1 MEGVVAGKE
10 RSNVVNKL
18 NVYGGLHKEGGGSKK
33 EGSV

>member
-18 NVYGGLHKEGGGSKK
+18 NVYGGLHKEGGGNEK